1 MPQPLIETALL
12 EKLERL
18 TIHWQKS
25 LPGLVG
31 GHNTSRFSGPGQEFL
46 DHRHFHH
53 GDDVRAVN
61 WRAFLRLEKLFLKMF
76 QLEPRIPVRLLLDCS
91 RSMITGSA
99 ITGSATTGSAITG
112 SAINGSQGT
121 ASKFEY
127 SRKLAAALCYV
138 GLVRLDSICLQ
149 PFSDHLPDA
158 FVASGGRHRFQPA
171 VNFLG
176 TLRAGGTTNFMEVAR
191 DFVATYPQRGL
202 VIVISDFL
210 DDSDCEKPLQFLS
223 DFGHEL
229 ILVQVWAPEDREPPW
244 EGEME
249 LEDAETGEHVELAF
263 DADARALYTTSFDDY
278 AQALQRLAL
287 RNNGR
292 YVGLP
297 IDVPVDEAIFGP
309 LMRRGALE

>member
-1 MPQPLIETALL
+1 MPEQLLETALL

-31 GHNTSRFSGPGQEFL
+31 GHNTSRFAGPGQEFL
-46 DHRHFHH
+46 DHRNFHH
-53 GDDVRAVN
+53 GDDLRAVN
-61 WRAFLRLEKLFLKMF
+61 WRVFLRLEKLFLKMF
-76 QLEPRIPVRLLLDCS
+76 QLEPRIPVRVLLDTS
-91 RSMITGSA
+91 RSMITGNTSGA
-99 ITGSATTGSAITG
+99 RT
-112 SAINGSQGT
+112 
-121 ASKFEY
+121 KFDY
-127 SRKLAAALCYV
+127 ARQLAGALCYV

-149 PFSDHLPDA
+149 PFAEKLTDA

-171 VNFLG
+171 MNYLMGLKAAGKTNFL
-176 TLRAGGTTNFMEVAR
+176 EIAR
-191 DFVATYPQRGL
+191 EFISTYPQRGL

-210 DDSDCEKPLQFLS
+210 DDGDCEKPLQFLS

-244 EGEME
+244 DGELD
-249 LEDAETGEHVELAF
+249 LEDAETGQHVELAF
-263 DADARALYTTSFDDY
+263 DSDARTMYTAAFDEY
-278 AQALQRLAL
+278 SQALRRIAL

-297 IDVPVDEAIFGP
+297 TNVPVDEAIFGP
-309 LMRRGALE
+309 LVRSGAVE